1 MEASHSNISVFEHN
15 NSDSS
20 LCAEYMSQKSTEAI
34 LACLIII
41 LILCVL
47 GNSAICVIVSRHY
60 QLHTV
65 TNAYFVNMAVIQ
77 LLFALF
83 SIPPYLRIS
92 SSAVERTT
100 QLLCV
105 FIGFSFELFAALSN
119 LALTLL
125 TMERYYVINNSGRKK
140 ISAKATGKLIS
151 AASILA
157 LIFAVL
163 WTLLEGSSTTCST
176 TSAFAGPSLSCFSLL
191 SSHKTETLRILNI
204 VYILMCF
211 LLPMALSAA
220 LFVKMTKPLWSG
232 FHGVRPMGAGNA
244 STLRFFAEIKTTRT
258 LFIISALHLCCWLPL
273 CIISLYLS
281 SRLQHNEDHLSF
293 LRPKIVSICLAFA
306 SSCINPLMYALRN
319 PRFSIILRPN
329 KRSHG
334 KKRVHFNKTA
344 ERGES
349 TTTKV
354 MTWVQ
359 KTKCSS
365 VYDTSRSEE
374 TQTTSSC

>member
-1 MEASHSNISVFEHN
+1 MVVPHSNISVFECN
-15 NSDSS
+15 NSVSS
-20 LCAEYMSQKSTEAI
+20 LCEYMSQKSTDAI
-34 LACLIII
+34 LACLVII
-41 LILCVL
+41 LILCIL
-47 GNSAICVIVSRHY
+47 GNGAICVIVSRHY

-92 SSAVERTT
+92 SSSVERT
-100 QLLCV
+100 QWLCV

-119 LALTLL
+119 FALTLL
-125 TMERYYVINNSGRKK
+125 AIERYYVINNSGRKK

-163 WTLLEGSSTTCST
+163 WTLLEGSSTSG
-176 TSAFAGPSLSCFSLL
+176 SDFIGSSLTCFSLL

-204 VYILMCF
+204 VYLGMCF
-211 LLPMALSAA
+211 LLPMALTAA
-220 LFVKMTKPLWSG
+220 LFVKMTKPLWTG
-232 FHGVRPMGAGNA
+232 FHGVRPMGTGNT
-244 STLRFFAEIKTTRT
+244 STIRFFAEIKTTRT
-258 LFIISALHLCCWLPL
+258 LFIISVLHLCCWLPL

-281 SRLQHNEDHLSF
+281 SRLQQNDHHLSF
-293 LRPKIVSICLAFA
+293 LRAKVVSMCLAFA
-306 SSCINPLMYALRN
+306 SSCINPLMYAFRN
-319 PRFSIILRPN
+319 PRFSIIFRP
-329 KRSHG
+329 RTHSHG

-344 ERGES
+344 EKGQS
-349 TTTKV
+349 TTTKP

-359 KTKCSS
+359 RTKCAS

>member
-1 MEASHSNISVFEHN
+1 MVVPHSNISVFECN
-15 NSDSS
+15 NSVSS
-20 LCAEYMSQKSTEAI
+20 LCEYMSQKSTDAI
-34 LACLIII
+34 LACLVII
-41 LILCVL
+41 LILCIL
-47 GNSAICVIVSRHY
+47 GNGAICVIVSRHY

-92 SSAVERTT
+92 SSSVERT
-100 QLLCV
+100 QWLCV

-119 LALTLL
+119 FALTLL
-125 TMERYYVINNSGRKK
+125 AIERYYVINNSGRKK

-163 WTLLEGSSTTCST
+163 WTLLEGSSTSG
-176 TSAFAGPSLSCFSLL
+176 SDFIGSSLTCFSLL

-204 VYILMCF
+204 VYLGMCF
-211 LLPMALSAA
+211 LLPMALTAA
-220 LFVKMTKPLWSG
+220 LFVKMAKPLWTG
-232 FHGVRPMGAGNA
+232 FHGVRPMGTGNT
-244 STLRFFAEIKTTRT
+244 STIRFFAEIKTTRT
-258 LFIISALHLCCWLPL
+258 LFIISVLHLCCWLPL

-281 SRLQHNEDHLSF
+281 SRLQQNDHHLSF
-293 LRPKIVSICLAFA
+293 LRAKVVSMCLAFA
-306 SSCINPLMYALRN
+306 SSCINPLMYAFRN
-319 PRFSIILRPN
+319 PRFSIIFRP
-329 KRSHG
+329 RTHSHG

-344 ERGES
+344 EKGQS
-349 TTTKV
+349 TATKP

-359 KTKCSS
+359 RTKCAS

>member
-1 MEASHSNISVFEHN
+1 MVVPHSNISVFECN
-15 NSDSS
+15 NSVSS
-20 LCAEYMSQKSTEAI
+20 LCEYMSQKSTDAI
-34 LACLIII
+34 LACLVII
-41 LILCVL
+41 LILCIL
-47 GNSAICVIVSRHY
+47 GNGAICVIVSRHY

-92 SSAVERTT
+92 SSSVERT
-100 QLLCV
+100 QWLCV

-119 LALTLL
+119 FALTLL
-125 TMERYYVINNSGRKK
+125 AIERYYVINNSGRKK

-163 WTLLEGSSTTCST
+163 WTLLEGSSTSG
-176 TSAFAGPSLSCFSLL
+176 SDFIGSSLTCFSLL

-204 VYILMCF
+204 VYLGMCF
-211 LLPMALSAA
+211 LLPMALTAA
-220 LFVKMTKPLWSG
+220 LFVKMTKPLWTG
-232 FHGVRPMGAGNA
+232 FHGVRPMGTGNT
-244 STLRFFAEIKTTRT
+244 STIRFFAEIKTTRT
-258 LFIISALHLCCWLPL
+258 LFIISVLHLCCWLPL

-281 SRLQHNEDHLSF
+281 SRLQQNDHHLSF
-293 LRPKIVSICLAFA
+293 LRAKVVSMCLAFA
-306 SSCINPLMYALRN
+306 SSCINPLMYAFRN
-319 PRFSIILRPN
+319 PRFSIIFRP
-329 KRSHG
+329 RTHSHG

-344 ERGES
+344 EKGQS
-349 TTTKV
+349 TATKP

-359 KTKCSS
+359 RTKCAS

>member
-1 MEASHSNISVFEHN
+1 MVVPHSNISVFECN
-15 NSDSS
+15 NSVSS
-20 LCAEYMSQKSTEAI
+20 LCEYMSQKSTDAI
-34 LACLIII
+34 LACLVII
-41 LILCVL
+41 LILCIL
-47 GNSAICVIVSRHY
+47 GNGAICVIVSRHY

-92 SSAVERTT
+92 GSSVERT
-100 QLLCV
+100 QWLCV
-105 FIGFSFELFAALSN
+105 FIGFSFELFTALSN
-119 LALTLL
+119 FALTLL
-125 TMERYYVINNSGRKK
+125 AIERYYVINNSGRKK

-163 WTLLEGSSTTCST
+163 WTLLEGSSTSG
-176 TSAFAGPSLSCFSLL
+176 SDFIGSSLTCFSLL

-204 VYILMCF
+204 VYLVMCF
-211 LLPMALSAA
+211 LLPMALTAA
-220 LFVKMTKPLWSG
+220 LFVKMTKPLWTG
-232 FHGVRPMGAGNA
+232 FHGVRPMGTGNT
-244 STLRFFAEIKTTRT
+244 STIRFFAEIKTTRT
-258 LFIISALHLCCWLPL
+258 LFIISVLHLCCWLPL

-281 SRLQHNEDHLSF
+281 SRLQQNDHHLSF
-293 LRPKIVSICLAFA
+293 LRAKVVSMCLAFA
-306 SSCINPLMYALRN
+306 SSCINPLMYAFRN
-319 PRFSIILRPN
+319 PRFSIIFRP
-329 KRSHG
+329 RTHSHG

-344 ERGES
+344 EKGQS
-349 TTTKV
+349 TTTKP

-359 KTKCSS
+359 RTKCAS

>member
-1 MEASHSNISVFEHN
+1 MVDPHSNISVFECN
-15 NSDSS
+15 NSVSS
-20 LCAEYMSQKSTEAI
+20 LCEYMSQKSTDAI
-34 LACLIII
+34 LACLVII
-41 LILCVL
+41 LILCIL
-47 GNSAICVIVSRHY
+47 GNGAICVIVSRHY

-65 TNAYFVNMAVIQ
+65 TNAYFVSMAVIQ

-92 SSAVERTT
+92 GSSVERT
-100 QLLCV
+100 QWLCV

-119 LALTLL
+119 FALTLL
-125 TMERYYVINNSGRKK
+125 AIERYYVINNSGRKK

-163 WTLLEGSSTTCST
+163 WTLLEGSSTSG
-176 TSAFAGPSLSCFSLL
+176 SDFIGSSLTCFSLL

-204 VYILMCF
+204 VYLVMCF
-211 LLPMALSAA
+211 LLPMALTAA
-220 LFVKMTKPLWSG
+220 LFVKMTKPLWTG
-232 FHGVRPMGAGNA
+232 FHGVRPMGTGNT
-244 STLRFFAEIKTTRT
+244 STIRFFAEIKTTRT
-258 LFIISALHLCCWLPL
+258 LFIISVLHLCCWLPL

-281 SRLQHNEDHLSF
+281 SRLQQNDHHLSF
-293 LRPKIVSICLAFA
+293 LRAKVVSMCLAFA
-306 SSCINPLMYALRN
+306 SSCINPLMYAFRN
-319 PRFSIILRPN
+319 PRFSIIFRP
-329 KRSHG
+329 RTHSHG

-344 ERGES
+344 EKGQN
-349 TTTKV
+349 TTTKP

-359 KTKCSS
+359 RTKCAS

>member
-1 MEASHSNISVFEHN
+1 MVVPHSNISVFECN
-15 NSDSS
+15 NSVSS
-20 LCAEYMSQKSTEAI
+20 RCEYMSQKSTDAI
-34 LACLIII
+34 LACLVII
-41 LILCVL
+41 LILCIL
-47 GNSAICVIVSRHY
+47 GNGAICVIVSRHY

-92 SSAVERTT
+92 GSSVERT
-100 QLLCV
+100 QWLCV

-119 LALTLL
+119 FALTLL
-125 TMERYYVINNSGRKK
+125 AIERYYVINNSGRKK

-163 WTLLEGSSTTCST
+163 WTLLEGSSTSG
-176 TSAFAGPSLSCFSLL
+176 SDFIGSSLTCFSLL

-204 VYILMCF
+204 VYLVMCF
-211 LLPMALSAA
+211 LLPMALTAA
-220 LFVKMTKPLWSG
+220 LFVKMTKPLWTG
-232 FHGVRPMGAGNA
+232 FHGVRPMGTGNT
-244 STLRFFAEIKTTRT
+244 STIRFFAEIKTTRT
-258 LFIISALHLCCWLPL
+258 LFIISVLHLCCWLPL

-281 SRLQHNEDHLSF
+281 SRLQQNDHHLSF
-293 LRPKIVSICLAFA
+293 LRAKVVSMCLAFA
-306 SSCINPLMYALRN
+306 SSCINPLMYAFRN
-319 PRFSIILRPN
+319 PRFSIIFRP
-329 KRSHG
+329 RTHSHG

-344 ERGES
+344 EKGQN
-349 TTTKV
+349 TTTKP

-359 KTKCSS
+359 RTKCAS

>member
-1 MEASHSNISVFEHN
+1 MVDPHSNISVFECN
-15 NSDSS
+15 NSVSS
-20 LCAEYMSQKSTEAI
+20 LCEYMSQKSTDAI
-34 LACLIII
+34 LACLVII
-41 LILCVL
+41 LILCIL
-47 GNSAICVIVSRHY
+47 GNGAICVIVSRHY

-92 SSAVERTT
+92 SSSVERT
-100 QLLCV
+100 QWLCV
-105 FIGFSFELFAALSN
+105 FIGFSFEVFAALSN
-119 LALTLL
+119 FALTLL
-125 TMERYYVINNSGRKK
+125 AIERYYVINNSGRKK

-157 LIFAVL
+157 LSFAVL
-163 WTLLEGSSTTCST
+163 WTLLEGSSTSG
-176 TSAFAGPSLSCFSLL
+176 SDFIGSSLTCFSLL

-204 VYILMCF
+204 VYLVMCF
-211 LLPMALSAA
+211 LLPMALTAA
-220 LFVKMTKPLWSG
+220 LFVKMTKPLWTG
-232 FHGVRPMGAGNA
+232 FHGVRPMGTGNT
-244 STLRFFAEIKTTRT
+244 STIRFFAEIKTTRT
-258 LFIISALHLCCWLPL
+258 LFIISVLHLCCWLPL

-281 SRLQHNEDHLSF
+281 SRLQQNDHHLSF
-293 LRPKIVSICLAFA
+293 LRAKVVSMCLAFA
-306 SSCINPLMYALRN
+306 SSCINPLMYAFRN
-319 PRFSIILRPN
+319 PRFSIIFRP
-329 KRSHG
+329 RTHSHG

-344 ERGES
+344 EKGQS
-349 TTTKV
+349 TTTKP

-359 KTKCSS
+359 RTKCAS

>member
-1 MEASHSNISVFEHN
+1 MVVPHSNISVFECN
-15 NSDSS
+15 NSVSS
-20 LCAEYMSQKSTEAI
+20 LCGYMSQKSTDAI
-34 LACLIII
+34 LACLVII
-41 LILCVL
+41 LILCIL
-47 GNSAICVIVSRHY
+47 GNGAICVIVSRHY

-92 SSAVERTT
+92 SSSVERT
-100 QLLCV
+100 QWLCV

-119 LALTLL
+119 FALTLL
-125 TMERYYVINNSGRKK
+125 AIERYYVINNSGRKK

-163 WTLLEGSSTTCST
+163 WTLLEGSSTSG
-176 TSAFAGPSLSCFSLL
+176 SDFIGSSLTCFSLL

-204 VYILMCF
+204 VYLVMCF
-211 LLPMALSAA
+211 LLPMALTAA
-220 LFVKMTKPLWSG
+220 LFVKMTKPLWTG
-232 FHGVRPMGAGNA
+232 FHGVRPMGTGNT
-244 STLRFFAEIKTTRT
+244 STIRFFAEIKTTRT
-258 LFIISALHLCCWLPL
+258 LFIISVLHLCCWLPL

-281 SRLQHNEDHLSF
+281 SRLQQNDHHLSF
-293 LRPKIVSICLAFA
+293 LRAKVVSMCLAFA
-306 SSCINPLMYALRN
+306 SSCINPLMYAFRN
-319 PRFSIILRPN
+319 PRFSIIFRP
-329 KRSHG
+329 RTHSHG

-344 ERGES
+344 EKGQN
-349 TTTKV
+349 TTTKP

-359 KTKCSS
+359 RTKCAS

-374 TQTTSSC
+374 TQTTCTSSC

>member
-1 MEASHSNISVFEHN
+1 MVVPHSNISVFECN
-15 NSDSS
+15 NSVSS
-20 LCAEYMSQKSTEAI
+20 LCEYMSQKSTDAI
-34 LACLIII
+34 LACLVII
-41 LILCVL
+41 LILCIL
-47 GNSAICVIVSRHY
+47 GNGAICVIVSRHY

-92 SSAVERTT
+92 SSSVERT
-100 QLLCV
+100 QWLCV

-119 LALTLL
+119 FALTLL
-125 TMERYYVINNSGRKK
+125 AIERYYVINNSGRKK

-163 WTLLEGSSTTCST
+163 WTLLEGSSTSG
-176 TSAFAGPSLSCFSLL
+176 SDFIGSSLTCFSLL

-204 VYILMCF
+204 VYLVMCF
-211 LLPMALSAA
+211 LLPMALTVA
-220 LFVKMTKPLWSG
+220 LFVKMAKPLWTG
-232 FHGVRPMGAGNA
+232 FHGVRPMGTGNT
-244 STLRFFAEIKTTRT
+244 STIRFFAEIKTTRT
-258 LFIISALHLCCWLPL
+258 LFIISVLHLCCWLPL

-281 SRLQHNEDHLSF
+281 SRLQQNDHHLSF
-293 LRPKIVSICLAFA
+293 LRAKVVSMCLAFA
-306 SSCINPLMYALRN
+306 SSCINPLMYAFRN
-319 PRFSIILRPN
+319 PRFSIIFRP
-329 KRSHG
+329 RTHSHG

-344 ERGES
+344 EKGQS
-349 TTTKV
+349 TTTKP

-359 KTKCSS
+359 RTKCAS

-374 TQTTSSC
+374 TQTTCTSSC

>member
-1 MEASHSNISVFEHN
+1 MVVPHSNISVFECN
-15 NSDSS
+15 NSVSS
-20 LCAEYMSQKSTEAI
+20 RCEYMSQKSTDAI
-34 LACLIII
+34 LACLVII
-41 LILCVL
+41 LILCIL
-47 GNSAICVIVSRHY
+47 GNGAICVIVSRHY

-92 SSAVERTT
+92 SSSVERT
-100 QLLCV
+100 QWLCV

-119 LALTLL
+119 FALTLL
-125 TMERYYVINNSGRKK
+125 AIERYYVINNSGRKK

-163 WTLLEGSSTTCST
+163 WTLLEGSSTSG
-176 TSAFAGPSLSCFSLL
+176 SDFIGSSLTCFSLL

-204 VYILMCF
+204 VYLVMCF
-211 LLPMALSAA
+211 LLPMALTAA
-220 LFVKMTKPLWSG
+220 LFVKMTKPLWTG
-232 FHGVRPMGAGNA
+232 FHGVRPMGTGNT
-244 STLRFFAEIKTTRT
+244 STIRFFAEIKTTRT
-258 LFIISALHLCCWLPL
+258 LFIISVLHLCCWLPL

-281 SRLQHNEDHLSF
+281 SRLQQNDHHLSF
-293 LRPKIVSICLAFA
+293 LRAKVVSMCLAFA
-306 SSCINPLMYALRN
+306 SSCINPLMYAFRN
-319 PRFSIILRPN
+319 PRFSIIFRP
-329 KRSHG
+329 RTHSHG

-344 ERGES
+344 EKGQS
-349 TTTKV
+349 TTTKP

-359 KTKCSS
+359 RTKCAS

>member
-1 MEASHSNISVFEHN
+1 MVVPHSNISVFECN
-15 NSDSS
+15 NSVSS
-20 LCAEYMSQKSTEAI
+20 LCEYMSQKSTDAI
-34 LACLIII
+34 LACLVII
-41 LILCVL
+41 LILCIL
-47 GNSAICVIVSRHY
+47 GNGAICVIVSRHY

-92 SSAVERTT
+92 SSSVERT
-100 QLLCV
+100 QWLCV

-119 LALTLL
+119 FALTLL
-125 TMERYYVINNSGRKK
+125 AIERYYVINNSGRKK

-163 WTLLEGSSTTCST
+163 WTLLEGSSTSG
-176 TSAFAGPSLSCFSLL
+176 SDFIGSSLTCFSLL

-204 VYILMCF
+204 VYLVMCF
-211 LLPMALSAA
+211 LLPMALTVA
-220 LFVKMTKPLWSG
+220 LFVKMAKPLWTG
-232 FHGVRPMGAGNA
+232 FHGVRPMGTGNT
-244 STLRFFAEIKTTRT
+244 STIRFFAEIKTTRT
-258 LFIISALHLCCWLPL
+258 LFIISVLHLCCWLPL

-281 SRLQHNEDHLSF
+281 SRLQQNDHHLSF
-293 LRPKIVSICLAFA
+293 LRAKVVSMCLAFA
-306 SSCINPLMYALRN
+306 SSCINPLMYAFRN
-319 PRFSIILRPN
+319 PRFSMIFRP
-329 KRSHG
+329 RTHSHG
-334 KKRVHFNKTA
+334 KKRVHFKKTA
-344 ERGES
+344 EKGQS
-349 TTTKV
+349 TTTKP

-359 KTKCSS
+359 RTKCAS

>member
-1 MEASHSNISVFEHN
+1 MVVPHSNISVFECN
-15 NSDSS
+15 NSVSS
-20 LCAEYMSQKSTEAI
+20 LCEYMSQKSTDAI
-34 LACLIII
+34 LACLVII
-41 LILCVL
+41 LILCIL
-47 GNSAICVIVSRHY
+47 GNGAICVIVSRHY

-92 SSAVERTT
+92 GSSVERT
-100 QLLCV
+100 QWLCV

-119 LALTLL
+119 FALTLL
-125 TMERYYVINNSGRKK
+125 AIERYYVINNSGRKK

-163 WTLLEGSSTTCST
+163 WTLLEGSSTSG
-176 TSAFAGPSLSCFSLL
+176 SDFIGSSLTCFSLL

-204 VYILMCF
+204 VYLVMCF
-211 LLPMALSAA
+211 LLPMALTAA
-220 LFVKMTKPLWSG
+220 LFVKMTKPLWTG
-232 FHGVRPMGAGNA
+232 FHGVRPMGTGNT
-244 STLRFFAEIKTTRT
+244 STIRFFAEIKTTRT
-258 LFIISALHLCCWLPL
+258 LFIISVLHLCCWLPL

-281 SRLQHNEDHLSF
+281 SRLQQNDHHLSF
-293 LRPKIVSICLAFA
+293 LRAKVVSMCLAFA
-306 SSCINPLMYALRN
+306 SSCINPLMYAFRN
-319 PRFSIILRPN
+319 PRFSMIFRP
-329 KRSHG
+329 RTHSHG
-334 KKRVHFNKTA
+334 KKRVHFKKTA
-344 ERGES
+344 EKGQS
-349 TTTKV
+349 TTTKP

-359 KTKCSS
+359 RTKCAS

>member
-1 MEASHSNISVFEHN
+1 MVDPHSNISVFECN
-15 NSDSS
+15 NSVSS
-20 LCAEYMSQKSTEAI
+20 LCEYMSQKSTDAI
-34 LACLIII
+34 LACLVII
-41 LILCVL
+41 LILCIL
-47 GNSAICVIVSRHY
+47 GNGAICVIVSRHY

-92 SSAVERTT
+92 SSSVERT
-100 QLLCV
+100 QWLCV

-119 LALTLL
+119 FALTLL
-125 TMERYYVINNSGRKK
+125 AIERYYVINNSGRKK

-163 WTLLEGSSTTCST
+163 WTLLEGSSTSG
-176 TSAFAGPSLSCFSLL
+176 SDFIGSSLTCFSLL

-204 VYILMCF
+204 VYLVMCF
-211 LLPMALSAA
+211 LLPMALTAA
-220 LFVKMTKPLWSG
+220 LFVKMTKPLWTG
-232 FHGVRPMGAGNA
+232 FHGVRPMGTGNT
-244 STLRFFAEIKTTRT
+244 STIRFFAEIKTTRT
-258 LFIISALHLCCWLPL
+258 LFIISVLHLCCWLPL

-281 SRLQHNEDHLSF
+281 SRLQQNDHHLSF
-293 LRPKIVSICLAFA
+293 LRAKVVSMCLAFA
-306 SSCINPLMYALRN
+306 SSCINPLMYAFRN
-319 PRFSIILRPN
+319 PRFSIIFRP
-329 KRSHG
+329 RTHSHG

-344 ERGES
+344 EKGQS
-349 TTTKV
+349 TTTKP

-359 KTKCSS
+359 RTKCAS

>member
-1 MEASHSNISVFEHN
+1 MVVPHSNISVFECN
-15 NSDSS
+15 NSVSS
-20 LCAEYMSQKSTEAI
+20 LCEYMSQKSTDAI
-34 LACLIII
+34 LACLVII
-41 LILCVL
+41 LILCIL
-47 GNSAICVIVSRHY
+47 GNGAICVIVSRHY

-92 SSAVERTT
+92 SSSVERT
-100 QLLCV
+100 QWLCV

-119 LALTLL
+119 FALTLL
-125 TMERYYVINNSGRKK
+125 AIERYYVINNSGRKK

-163 WTLLEGSSTTCST
+163 WTLLEGSSTSG
-176 TSAFAGPSLSCFSLL
+176 SDFIGSSLTCFSLL

-204 VYILMCF
+204 VYLVMCF
-211 LLPMALSAA
+211 LLPMALTAA
-220 LFVKMTKPLWSG
+220 LFVKMTKPLWTG
-232 FHGVRPMGAGNA
+232 FHGVRPMGTGNT
-244 STLRFFAEIKTTRT
+244 STIRFFAEIKTTRT
-258 LFIISALHLCCWLPL
+258 LFIISVLHLCCWLPL

-281 SRLQHNEDHLSF
+281 SRLQQNDHHLSF
-293 LRPKIVSICLAFA
+293 LRAKVVSMCLAFA
-306 SSCINPLMYALRN
+306 SSCINPLMYAFRN
-319 PRFSIILRPN
+319 PRFSIIFRP
-329 KRSHG
+329 RTHSHG

-344 ERGES
+344 EKGQS
-349 TTTKV
+349 TTTKP

-359 KTKCSS
+359 RTKCAS

>member
-1 MEASHSNISVFEHN
+1 MVVPHSNISVFEFN
-15 NSDSS
+15 NSVSS
-20 LCAEYMSQKSTEAI
+20 LCEYMSQKSTDAI
-34 LACLIII
+34 LACLVII
-41 LILCVL
+41 LILCIL
-47 GNSAICVIVSRHY
+47 GNGAICVIVSRHY

-92 SSAVERTT
+92 SSSVERT
-100 QLLCV
+100 QWLCV

-119 LALTLL
+119 FALTLL
-125 TMERYYVINNSGRKK
+125 AIERYYVINNSGRKK

-163 WTLLEGSSTTCST
+163 WTLLEGSSTSG
-176 TSAFAGPSLSCFSLL
+176 SDFIGSSLTCFSLL

-204 VYILMCF
+204 VYLVMCF
-211 LLPMALSAA
+211 LLPMALTAA
-220 LFVKMTKPLWSG
+220 LFVKMTKPLWTG
-232 FHGVRPMGAGNA
+232 FHGVRPMGTGNT
-244 STLRFFAEIKTTRT
+244 STIRFFAEIKTTRT
-258 LFIISALHLCCWLPL
+258 LFIISVLHLCCWLPL

-281 SRLQHNEDHLSF
+281 SRLQQNDHHLSF
-293 LRPKIVSICLAFA
+293 LRAKVVSMCLAFA
-306 SSCINPLMYALRN
+306 SSCINPLMYAFRN
-319 PRFSIILRPN
+319 PRFSIIFRP
-329 KRSHG
+329 RTHSHG

-344 ERGES
+344 EKGQS
-349 TTTKV
+349 TTTKP

-359 KTKCSS
+359 RTKCAS

-374 TQTTSSC
+374 TQTTSC

>member
-1 MEASHSNISVFEHN
+1 MVDPHSNISVFECN
-15 NSDSS
+15 NSVSS
-20 LCAEYMSQKSTEAI
+20 LCEYMSQKSTDAI
-34 LACLIII
+34 LACLVII
-41 LILCVL
+41 LILCIL
-47 GNSAICVIVSRHY
+47 GNGAICVIVSRHY

-92 SSAVERTT
+92 GSSVERT
-100 QLLCV
+100 QWLCV

-119 LALTLL
+119 FALTLL
-125 TMERYYVINNSGRKK
+125 AIERYYVINNSGRKK

-163 WTLLEGSSTTCST
+163 WTLLEGSSTSG
-176 TSAFAGPSLSCFSLL
+176 SDFIGSSLTCFSLL

-204 VYILMCF
+204 VYLVMCF
-211 LLPMALSAA
+211 LLPMALTAA
-220 LFVKMTKPLWSG
+220 LFVKMTKPLWTG
-232 FHGVRPMGAGNA
+232 FHGVRPMGIGNT
-244 STLRFFAEIKTTRT
+244 STIRFFAEIKTTRT
-258 LFIISALHLCCWLPL
+258 LFIISVLHLCCWLPL

-281 SRLQHNEDHLSF
+281 SRLQQNDHHLSF
-293 LRPKIVSICLAFA
+293 LRAKVVSMCLAFA
-306 SSCINPLMYALRN
+306 SSCINPLMYAFRN
-319 PRFSIILRPN
+319 PRFSMIFRP
-329 KRSHG
+329 RTHSHG

-344 ERGES
+344 EKGQN
-349 TTTKV
+349 TTTKP

-359 KTKCSS
+359 RTKCAS

>member
-1 MEASHSNISVFEHN
+1 MVVPHSNISVFECN
-15 NSDSS
+15 NSVSS
-20 LCAEYMSQKSTEAI
+20 LCEYMSQKSTDAI
-34 LACLIII
+34 LACLVII
-41 LILCVL
+41 LILCIL
-47 GNSAICVIVSRHY
+47 GNGAICVIVSRHY

-92 SSAVERTT
+92 SSSVERT
-100 QLLCV
+100 QWLCV

-119 LALTLL
+119 FALTLL
-125 TMERYYVINNSGRKK
+125 AIERYYVINNSGRKK

-163 WTLLEGSSTTCST
+163 WTLLEGSSTSG
-176 TSAFAGPSLSCFSLL
+176 SDFIGSSLTCFSLL

-204 VYILMCF
+204 VYLVMCF
-211 LLPMALSAA
+211 LLPMALTAA
-220 LFVKMTKPLWSG
+220 LFVKMTKPLWTG
-232 FHGVRPMGAGNA
+232 FHGVRPMGIGNT
-244 STLRFFAEIKTTRT
+244 STIRFFAEIKTTRT
-258 LFIISALHLCCWLPL
+258 LFIISVLHLCCWLPL

-281 SRLQHNEDHLSF
+281 SRLQQNDHHLSF
-293 LRPKIVSICLAFA
+293 LRAKVVSMCLAFA
-306 SSCINPLMYALRN
+306 SSCINPLMYAFRN
-319 PRFSIILRPN
+319 PRFSIIFRP
-329 KRSHG
+329 RTHSHG

-344 ERGES
+344 EKGQS
-349 TTTKV
+349 TTTKP

-359 KTKCSS
+359 RTKCAS

>member
-1 MEASHSNISVFEHN
+1 MVVPHSNISVFECN
-15 NSDSS
+15 NSVSS
-20 LCAEYMSQKSTEAI
+20 LCEYMSQKSTDAI
-34 LACLIII
+34 LACLVII
-41 LILCVL
+41 LILCIL
-47 GNSAICVIVSRHY
+47 GNGAICVIVSRHY

-92 SSAVERTT
+92 SSSVERT
-100 QLLCV
+100 QWLCV

-119 LALTLL
+119 FALTLL
-125 TMERYYVINNSGRKK
+125 AIERYYVINNSGRKK

-163 WTLLEGSSTTCST
+163 WTLLEGSSTSG
-176 TSAFAGPSLSCFSLL
+176 SDFIGSSLTCFSLL

-204 VYILMCF
+204 VYLVMCF
-211 LLPMALSAA
+211 LLPMALTAA
-220 LFVKMTKPLWSG
+220 LFVKMTKPLWTG
-232 FHGVRPMGAGNA
+232 FHGVRPMGTGNT
-244 STLRFFAEIKTTRT
+244 STIRFFAEIKTTRT
-258 LFIISALHLCCWLPL
+258 LFIISVLHLCCWLPL

-281 SRLQHNEDHLSF
+281 SRLQQNDHHLSF
-293 LRPKIVSICLAFA
+293 LRAKVVSMCLAFA
-306 SSCINPLMYALRN
+306 SSCINPLMYAFRN
-319 PRFSIILRPN
+319 PRFSIIFRP
-329 KRSHG
+329 RTHSHG

-344 ERGES
+344 EKGQN
-349 TTTKV
+349 TTTKP

-359 KTKCSS
+359 RTKCAS

>member
-1 MEASHSNISVFEHN
+1 MVVPHSNISVFECN
-15 NSDSS
+15 NSVSS
-20 LCAEYMSQKSTEAI
+20 LCEYMSQKSTDAI
-34 LACLIII
+34 LACLVII
-41 LILCVL
+41 LILCIL
-47 GNSAICVIVSRHY
+47 GNGAICVIVSRHY

-92 SSAVERTT
+92 GSSVERT
-100 QLLCV
+100 QWLCV

-119 LALTLL
+119 FALTLL
-125 TMERYYVINNSGRKK
+125 AIERYYVINNSGRKK

-163 WTLLEGSSTTCST
+163 WTLLEGSSTSG
-176 TSAFAGPSLSCFSLL
+176 SDFIGSSLTCFSLL

-204 VYILMCF
+204 VYLVMCF
-211 LLPMALSAA
+211 LLPMALTAA
-220 LFVKMTKPLWSG
+220 LFVKMTKPLWTG
-232 FHGVRPMGAGNA
+232 FHGVRPMGTGNT
-244 STLRFFAEIKTTRT
+244 STIRFFAEIKTTRT
-258 LFIISALHLCCWLPL
+258 LFIISVLHLCCWLPL

-281 SRLQHNEDHLSF
+281 SRLQQNDHHLSF
-293 LRPKIVSICLAFA
+293 LRAKVVSMCLAFA
-306 SSCINPLMYALRN
+306 SSCINPLMYAFRN
-319 PRFSIILRPN
+319 PRFSIIFRP
-329 KRSHG
+329 RTHSHG

-344 ERGES
+344 EKGQN
-349 TTTKV
+349 TTTKP

-359 KTKCSS
+359 RTKCAS

>member
-1 MEASHSNISVFEHN
+1 MVVPHSNISVFECN
-15 NSDSS
+15 NSVSS
-20 LCAEYMSQKSTEAI
+20 LCEYMSQKSTDAI
-34 LACLIII
+34 LACLVII
-41 LILCVL
+41 LILCIL
-47 GNSAICVIVSRHY
+47 GNGAICVIVSRHY

-92 SSAVERTT
+92 SSSVERT
-100 QLLCV
+100 QWLCV

-119 LALTLL
+119 FALTLL
-125 TMERYYVINNSGRKK
+125 AIERYYVINNSGRKK

-163 WTLLEGSSTTCST
+163 WTLLEGSSTSG
-176 TSAFAGPSLSCFSLL
+176 SDFIGSSLTCFSLL

-204 VYILMCF
+204 VYLVMCF
-211 LLPMALSAA
+211 LLPMALTAA
-220 LFVKMTKPLWSG
+220 LFVKMAKPLWTG
-232 FHGVRPMGAGNA
+232 FHGVRPMGTGNT
-244 STLRFFAEIKTTRT
+244 STIRFFAEIKTTRT
-258 LFIISALHLCCWLPL
+258 LFIISVLHLCCWLPL

-281 SRLQHNEDHLSF
+281 SRLQQNDHHLSF
-293 LRPKIVSICLAFA
+293 LRAKVVSMCLAFA
-306 SSCINPLMYALRN
+306 SSCINPLMYAFRN
-319 PRFSIILRPN
+319 PRFSIIFRP
-329 KRSHG
+329 RTHSHG

-344 ERGES
+344 EKGQS
-349 TTTKV
+349 TTTKP

-359 KTKCSS
+359 RTKCAS

>member
-1 MEASHSNISVFEHN
+1 MVVPHSNISVFECN
-15 NSDSS
+15 NSVSS
-20 LCAEYMSQKSTEAI
+20 LCEYMSQKSTDAI
-34 LACLIII
+34 LACLVII
-41 LILCVL
+41 LILCIL
-47 GNSAICVIVSRHY
+47 GNGAICVIVSRHY

-92 SSAVERTT
+92 SSSVERT
-100 QLLCV
+100 QWLCV
-105 FIGFSFELFAALSN
+105 FIGFSFEVFAALSN
-119 LALTLL
+119 FALTLL
-125 TMERYYVINNSGRKK
+125 AIERYYVINNSGRKK

-157 LIFAVL
+157 LSFAVL
-163 WTLLEGSSTTCST
+163 WTLLEGSSTSG
-176 TSAFAGPSLSCFSLL
+176 SDFIGSSLTCFSLL

-204 VYILMCF
+204 VYLVMCF
-211 LLPMALSAA
+211 LLPMALTAA
-220 LFVKMTKPLWSG
+220 LFVKMTKPLWTG
-232 FHGVRPMGAGNA
+232 FHGVRPMGTGNT
-244 STLRFFAEIKTTRT
+244 STIRFFAEIKTTRT
-258 LFIISALHLCCWLPL
+258 LFIISVLHLCCWLPL

-281 SRLQHNEDHLSF
+281 SRLQQNDHHLSF
-293 LRPKIVSICLAFA
+293 LRAKVVSMCLAFA
-306 SSCINPLMYALRN
+306 SSCINPLMYAFRN
-319 PRFSIILRPN
+319 PRFSIIFRP
-329 KRSHG
+329 RTHSHG

-344 ERGES
+344 EKGQS
-349 TTTKV
+349 TTTKP

-359 KTKCSS
+359 RTKCAS

>member
-1 MEASHSNISVFEHN
+1 MVVPHSNISVFECN
-15 NSDSS
+15 NSVSS
-20 LCAEYMSQKSTEAI
+20 LCEYMSQKSTDAI
-34 LACLIII
+34 LACLVII
-41 LILCVL
+41 LILCIL
-47 GNSAICVIVSRHY
+47 GNGAICVIVSRHY

-92 SSAVERTT
+92 SSSVERT
-100 QLLCV
+100 QWLCV

-119 LALTLL
+119 FALTLL
-125 TMERYYVINNSGRKK
+125 AIERYYVINNSGRKK

-163 WTLLEGSSTTCST
+163 WTLLEGSSTSG
-176 TSAFAGPSLSCFSLL
+176 SDFIGSSLTCFSLL

-204 VYILMCF
+204 VYLVMCF
-211 LLPMALSAA
+211 LLPMALTAA
-220 LFVKMTKPLWSG
+220 LFVKMTKPLWTG
-232 FHGVRPMGAGNA
+232 FHGVRPMGTGNT
-244 STLRFFAEIKTTRT
+244 STIRFFAEIKTTRT
-258 LFIISALHLCCWLPL
+258 LFIISVLHLCCWLPL

-281 SRLQHNEDHLSF
+281 SRLQQNDHHLSF
-293 LRPKIVSICLAFA
+293 LRAKVVSMCLAFA
-306 SSCINPLMYALRN
+306 SSCINPLMYAFRN
-319 PRFSIILRPN
+319 PRFSIIFRP
-329 KRSHG
+329 RTHSHG

-344 ERGES
+344 EKGQS
-349 TTTKV
+349 TATKP

-359 KTKCSS
+359 RTKCAS

>member
-1 MEASHSNISVFEHN
+1 MVVPHSNISVFECN
-15 NSDSS
+15 NSVSS
-20 LCAEYMSQKSTEAI
+20 LCEYMSQKSTDAI
-34 LACLIII
+34 LACLVII
-41 LILCVL
+41 LILCIL
-47 GNSAICVIVSRHY
+47 GNGAICVIVSRHY

-92 SSAVERTT
+92 SSSVERT
-100 QLLCV
+100 QWLCV

-119 LALTLL
+119 FALTLL
-125 TMERYYVINNSGRKK
+125 AIERYYVINNSGRKK

-163 WTLLEGSSTTCST
+163 WTLLEGSSTSG
-176 TSAFAGPSLSCFSLL
+176 SDFIGSSLTCFSLL

-204 VYILMCF
+204 VYLGMCF
-211 LLPMALSAA
+211 LLPMALTAA
-220 LFVKMTKPLWSG
+220 LFVKMAKPLWTG
-232 FHGVRPMGAGNA
+232 FHGVRPMGTGNT
-244 STLRFFAEIKTTRT
+244 STIRFFAEIKTTRT
-258 LFIISALHLCCWLPL
+258 LFIISVLHLCCWLPL

-281 SRLQHNEDHLSF
+281 SRLQQNDHHLSF
-293 LRPKIVSICLAFA
+293 LRAKVVSMCLAFA
-306 SSCINPLMYALRN
+306 SSCINPLMYAFRN
-319 PRFSIILRPN
+319 PRFSIIFRP
-329 KRSHG
+329 RTHSHG

-344 ERGES
+344 EKGQS
-349 TTTKV
+349 TTTKP

-359 KTKCSS
+359 RTKCAS

>member
-1 MEASHSNISVFEHN
+1 MVVPHSNISVFECN
-15 NSDSS
+15 NSVSS
-20 LCAEYMSQKSTEAI
+20 LCEYMSQKSTDAI
-34 LACLIII
+34 LACLVII
-41 LILCVL
+41 LILCIL
-47 GNSAICVIVSRHY
+47 GNGAICVIVSRHY

-92 SSAVERTT
+92 GSSVERT
-100 QLLCV
+100 QWLCV

-119 LALTLL
+119 FALTLL
-125 TMERYYVINNSGRKK
+125 AIERYYVINNSGRKK

-157 LIFAVL
+157 LSFAVL
-163 WTLLEGSSTTCST
+163 WTLLEGSSTSG
-176 TSAFAGPSLSCFSLL
+176 SDFIGSSLTCFSLL

-204 VYILMCF
+204 VYLVMCF
-211 LLPMALSAA
+211 LLPMALTAA
-220 LFVKMTKPLWSG
+220 LFVKMTKPLWTG
-232 FHGVRPMGAGNA
+232 FHGVRPMGTGNT
-244 STLRFFAEIKTTRT
+244 STIRFFAEIKTTRT
-258 LFIISALHLCCWLPL
+258 LFIISVLHLCCWLPL

-281 SRLQHNEDHLSF
+281 SRLQQNDHHLSF
-293 LRPKIVSICLAFA
+293 LRAKVVSMCLAFA
-306 SSCINPLMYALRN
+306 SSCINPLMYAFRN
-319 PRFSIILRPN
+319 PRFSIIFRP
-329 KRSHG
+329 RTHSHG

-344 ERGES
+344 EKGQS
-349 TTTKV
+349 TTTKP

-359 KTKCSS
+359 RTKCAS

>member
-1 MEASHSNISVFEHN
+1 MEPSHSNISAFKHIN

-34 LACLIII
+34 LVCLVII
-41 LILCVL
+41 LVLCIL
-47 GNSAICVIVSRHY
+47 GNGSICVIVSRHY

-65 TNAYFVNMAVIQ
+65 TNAYFVNMAVTQ
-77 LLFALF
+77 LLFAVF

-92 SSAVERTT
+92 SPTVERT
-100 QLLCV
+100 QWLCV
-105 FIGFSFELFAALSN
+105 FVGFSFELFAALSN
-119 LALTLL
+119 FSLTLL
-125 TMERYYVINNSGRKK
+125 TVERYYVIKNSGRKK
-140 ISAKATGKLIS
+140 ISAKATGKMIF
-151 AASILA
+151 AASIFA

-176 TSAFAGPSLSCFSLL
+176 ASDFGGSSLSCFYLL
-191 SSHKTETLRILNI
+191 SSHKTEPLRILNT

-211 LLPMALSAA
+211 LLPMALMAA
-220 LFVKMTKPLWSG
+220 LFVKMANTLWSG
-232 FHGVRPMGAGNA
+232 FHGVRPLGSGNT
-244 STLRFFAEIKTTRT
+244 STIRFFAEIKTTRT
-258 LFIISALHLCCWLPL
+258 LFIISALHLGCWLPL

-281 SRLQHNEDHLSF
+281 SLRQQNDHHLSF
-293 LRPKIVSICLAFA
+293 LRAKVVSICLAFA

-319 PRFSIILRPN
+319 PRFSIIFRPN
-329 KRSHG
+329 KRSQG
-334 KKRVHFNKTA
+334 KKRVHFSKTA
-344 ERGES
+344 EKGEN
-349 TTTKV
+349 TTTKA

-359 KTKCSS
+359 RTKCSS

>member
-1 MEASHSNISVFEHN
+1 MVVPHSNISVFECN
-15 NSDSS
+15 NSVSS
-20 LCAEYMSQKSTEAI
+20 RCEYMSQKSTDAI
-34 LACLIII
+34 LACLVII
-41 LILCVL
+41 LILCIL
-47 GNSAICVIVSRHY
+47 GNGAICVIVSRHY

-92 SSAVERTT
+92 GSSVERT
-100 QLLCV
+100 QWLCV

-119 LALTLL
+119 FALTLL
-125 TMERYYVINNSGRKK
+125 AIERYYVINNSGRKK

-163 WTLLEGSSTTCST
+163 WTLLEGSSTSG
-176 TSAFAGPSLSCFSLL
+176 SDFIGSSLTCFSLL

-204 VYILMCF
+204 VYLVMCF
-211 LLPMALSAA
+211 LLPMALTAA
-220 LFVKMTKPLWSG
+220 LFVKMTKPLWTG
-232 FHGVRPMGAGNA
+232 FHGVRPMGIGNT
-244 STLRFFAEIKTTRT
+244 STIRFFAEIKTTRT
-258 LFIISALHLCCWLPL
+258 LFIISVLHLCCWLPL

-281 SRLQHNEDHLSF
+281 SRLQQNDHHLSF
-293 LRPKIVSICLAFA
+293 LRAKVVSMCLAFA
-306 SSCINPLMYALRN
+306 SSCINPLMYAFRN
-319 PRFSIILRPN
+319 PRFSIIFRP
-329 KRSHG
+329 RTHSHG

-344 ERGES
+344 EKGQN
-349 TTTKV
+349 TTTKP

-359 KTKCSS
+359 RTKCAS

>member
-1 MEASHSNISVFEHN
+1 MVDPHSNISVFECN
-15 NSDSS
+15 NSVSS
-20 LCAEYMSQKSTEAI
+20 LCEYMSQKSTDAI
-34 LACLIII
+34 LACLVII
-41 LILCVL
+41 LILCIL
-47 GNSAICVIVSRHY
+47 GNGAICVIVSRHY

-92 SSAVERTT
+92 SSSVERT
-100 QLLCV
+100 QWLCV

-119 LALTLL
+119 FALTLL
-125 TMERYYVINNSGRKK
+125 AIERYYVINNSGRKK

-163 WTLLEGSSTTCST
+163 WTLLEGSSTSG
-176 TSAFAGPSLSCFSLL
+176 SDFIGSSLTCFSLL

-204 VYILMCF
+204 VYLVMCF
-211 LLPMALSAA
+211 LLPMALTAA
-220 LFVKMTKPLWSG
+220 LFVKMTKPLWTG
-232 FHGVRPMGAGNA
+232 FHGVRPMGTGNT
-244 STLRFFAEIKTTRT
+244 STIRFFAEIKTTRT
-258 LFIISALHLCCWLPL
+258 LFIISVLHLCCWLPL

-281 SRLQHNEDHLSF
+281 SRLQQNDHHLSF
-293 LRPKIVSICLAFA
+293 LRAKVVSMCLAFA
-306 SSCINPLMYALRN
+306 SSCINPLMYAFRN
-319 PRFSIILRPN
+319 PRFSIIFRP
-329 KRSHG
+329 RTHSHG

-344 ERGES
+344 EKGQN
-349 TTTKV
+349 TTTKP

-359 KTKCSS
+359 RTKCAS

>member
-1 MEASHSNISVFEHN
+1 MVVPHSNISVFECN
-15 NSDSS
+15 NSVSS
-20 LCAEYMSQKSTEAI
+20 RCEYMSQKSTDAI
-34 LACLIII
+34 LACLVII
-41 LILCVL
+41 LILCIL
-47 GNSAICVIVSRHY
+47 GNGAICVIVSRHY

-92 SSAVERTT
+92 GSSVERT
-100 QLLCV
+100 QWLCV

-119 LALTLL
+119 FALTLL
-125 TMERYYVINNSGRKK
+125 AIERYYVINNSGRKK

-163 WTLLEGSSTTCST
+163 WTLLEGSSTSG
-176 TSAFAGPSLSCFSLL
+176 SDFIGSSLTCFSLL

-204 VYILMCF
+204 VYLVMCF
-211 LLPMALSAA
+211 LLPMALTAA
-220 LFVKMTKPLWSG
+220 LFVKMTKPLWTG
-232 FHGVRPMGAGNA
+232 FHGVRPMGTGNT
-244 STLRFFAEIKTTRT
+244 STIRFFAEIKTTRT
-258 LFIISALHLCCWLPL
+258 LFIISVLHLCCWLPL

-281 SRLQHNEDHLSF
+281 SRLQQNDHHLSF
-293 LRPKIVSICLAFA
+293 LRAKVVSMCLAFA
-306 SSCINPLMYALRN
+306 SSCINPLMYAFRN
-319 PRFSIILRPN
+319 PRFSMIFRP
-329 KRSHG
+329 RTHSHG

-344 ERGES
+344 EKGQN
-349 TTTKV
+349 TTTKP

-359 KTKCSS
+359 RTKCAS

>member
-1 MEASHSNISVFEHN
+1 MVVPHSNISVFECN
-15 NSDSS
+15 NSVSS
-20 LCAEYMSQKSTEAI
+20 LCEYMSQKSTDAI
-34 LACLIII
+34 LACLVII
-41 LILCVL
+41 LILCIL
-47 GNSAICVIVSRHY
+47 GNGAICVIVSRHY

-92 SSAVERTT
+92 SSSVERT
-100 QLLCV
+100 QWLCV

-119 LALTLL
+119 FALTLL
-125 TMERYYVINNSGRKK
+125 AIERYYVINNSGRKK

-163 WTLLEGSSTTCST
+163 WTLLEGSSTSG
-176 TSAFAGPSLSCFSLL
+176 SDFIGSSLTCFSLL

-204 VYILMCF
+204 VYLVMCF
-211 LLPMALSAA
+211 LLPMALTAA
-220 LFVKMTKPLWSG
+220 LFVKMTKPLWTG
-232 FHGVRPMGAGNA
+232 FHGVRPMGTGNT
-244 STLRFFAEIKTTRT
+244 STIRFFAEIKTTRT
-258 LFIISALHLCCWLPL
+258 LFIISVLHLCCWLPL

-281 SRLQHNEDHLSF
+281 SRLQQNDHHLSF
-293 LRPKIVSICLAFA
+293 LRAKVVSMCLAFA
-306 SSCINPLMYALRN
+306 SSCINPLMYAFRN
-319 PRFSIILRPN
+319 PRFSIIFRP
-329 KRSHG
+329 RTHSHG

-344 ERGES
+344 EKGQS
-349 TTTKV
+349 TTTKP

-359 KTKCSS
+359 RTKCAS

-374 TQTTSSC
+374 TQTTCTSSC

>member
-1 MEASHSNISVFEHN
+1 
-15 NSDSS
+15 
-20 LCAEYMSQKSTEAI
+20 MSPKSTEAI
-34 LACLIII
+34 QACLVII
-41 LILCVL
+41 LILSIL
-47 GNSAICVIVSRHY
+47 GNGAICVIVARHY

-65 TNAYFVNMAVIQ
+65 TNAYFVNMAIMQ

-92 SSAVERTT
+92 SSSVERTH
-100 QLLCV
+100 LLCV
-105 FIGFSFELFAALSN
+105 FMGFSFQLFAALSN

-125 TMERYYVINNSGRKK
+125 TIERYYVINNSGRKK

-163 WTLLEGSSTTCST
+163 WTLLEGGSTRCSETSDFGGSSLT
-176 TSAFAGPSLSCFSLL
+176 CFSLL
-191 SSHKTETLRILNI
+191 SSHKTKTLRILNI

-211 LLPMALSAA
+211 LLPMALTAA
-220 LFVKMTKPLWSG
+220 LFLKMTKPLWSG
-232 FHGVRPMGAGNA
+232 FHGVRPMGAGN
-244 STLRFFAEIKTTRT
+244 TGTIRFFAEIKTTRT
-258 LFIISALHLCCWLPL
+258 LFIISILHLCCWLPL

-281 SRLQHNEDHLSF
+281 SRLQRNDHGHLSF
-293 LRPKIVSICLAFA
+293 SRAKFVSISLAFA

-319 PRFSIILRPN
+319 PRFSIILRPH

-334 KKRVHFNKTA
+334 KKRVRFNKTA
-344 ERGES
+344 EKGENTIS
-349 TTTKV
+349 KPV
-354 MTWVQ
+354 TWGQ
-359 KTKCSS
+359 RAKSAS

>member
-1 MEASHSNISVFEHN
+1 MVVPHSNISVFECN
-15 NSDSS
+15 NSVSS
-20 LCAEYMSQKSTEAI
+20 RCEYMSQKSTDAI
-34 LACLIII
+34 LACLVII
-41 LILCVL
+41 LILCIL
-47 GNSAICVIVSRHY
+47 GNGAICVIVSRHY

-92 SSAVERTT
+92 SSSVERT
-100 QLLCV
+100 QWLCV

-119 LALTLL
+119 FALTLL
-125 TMERYYVINNSGRKK
+125 AIERYYVINNSGRKK

-163 WTLLEGSSTTCST
+163 WTLLEGSSTSG
-176 TSAFAGPSLSCFSLL
+176 SDFIGSSLTCFSLL

-204 VYILMCF
+204 VYLVMCF
-211 LLPMALSAA
+211 LLPMALTAA
-220 LFVKMTKPLWSG
+220 LFVKMTKPLWTG
-232 FHGVRPMGAGNA
+232 FHGVRPMGIGNT
-244 STLRFFAEIKTTRT
+244 STIRFFAEIKTTRT
-258 LFIISALHLCCWLPL
+258 LFIISVLHLCCWLPL

-281 SRLQHNEDHLSF
+281 SRLQQNDHHLSF
-293 LRPKIVSICLAFA
+293 LRAKVVSMCLAFA
-306 SSCINPLMYALRN
+306 SSCINPLMYAFRN
-319 PRFSIILRPN
+319 PRFSMIFRP
-329 KRSHG
+329 RTHSHG
-334 KKRVHFNKTA
+334 KKRVHFKKTA
-344 ERGES
+344 EKGQS
-349 TTTKV
+349 TTTKP

-359 KTKCSS
+359 RTKCAS

>member
-1 MEASHSNISVFEHN
+1 MEVSRSNISVFEHN

-20 LCAEYMSQKSTEAI
+20 LCEYMSPKSTEAI
-34 LACLIII
+34 LACLVII
-41 LILCVL
+41 LILSVL
-47 GNSAICVIVSRHY
+47 GNGAICVIVARHY
-60 QLHTV
+60 QLHTI
-65 TNAYFVNMAVIQ
+65 TNAYFVNMAIIQ

-83 SIPPYLRIS
+83 SIPPYLRIAS
-92 SSAVERTT
+92 SSVERT
-100 QLLCV
+100 QWLCV
-105 FIGFSFELFAALSN
+105 FMGCSFQFFAALSN

-125 TMERYYVINNSGRKK
+125 TIERYYVINNSGRKK

-157 LIFAVL
+157 VIFAVL
-163 WTLLEGSSTTCST
+163 WTLLEGSSNSCSI
-176 TSAFAGPSLSCFSLL
+176 SSNFSGSSLTCFSLL

-211 LLPMALSAA
+211 LFPMALTAA
-220 LFVKMTKPLWSG
+220 LFLKMTKPLWSG
-232 FHGVRPMGAGNA
+232 FHGVRPMGTGN
-244 STLRFFAEIKTTRT
+244 TGTIRFFAEIKTTRT
-258 LFIISALHLCCWLPL
+258 LFIILILHLCCWLPL

-281 SRLQHNEDHLSF
+281 SRLQQNGHHLSF
-293 LRPKIVSICLAFA
+293 LRAKIVSLFLAFA

-319 PRFSIILRPN
+319 PRFSIIFRPN

-344 ERGES
+344 EKGEN
-349 TTTKV
+349 TTSKP
-354 MTWVQ
+354 MTWGQ
-359 KTKCSS
+359 RTKSAS

>member
-1 MEASHSNISVFEHN
+1 MVVPHSNISVFECN
-15 NSDSS
+15 NSVSS
-20 LCAEYMSQKSTEAI
+20 RCEYMSQKSTDAI
-34 LACLIII
+34 LACLVII
-41 LILCVL
+41 LILCIL
-47 GNSAICVIVSRHY
+47 GNGAICVIVSRHY

-92 SSAVERTT
+92 GSSVERT
-100 QLLCV
+100 QWLCV

-119 LALTLL
+119 FALTLL
-125 TMERYYVINNSGRKK
+125 AIERYYVINNSGRKK

-163 WTLLEGSSTTCST
+163 WTLLEGSSTSG
-176 TSAFAGPSLSCFSLL
+176 SDFIGSSLTCFSLL

-204 VYILMCF
+204 VYLVMCF
-211 LLPMALSAA
+211 LLPMALTAA
-220 LFVKMTKPLWSG
+220 LFVKMTKPLWTG
-232 FHGVRPMGAGNA
+232 FHGVRPMGTGNT
-244 STLRFFAEIKTTRT
+244 STIRFFAEIKTTRT
-258 LFIISALHLCCWLPL
+258 LFIISVLHLCCWLPL

-281 SRLQHNEDHLSF
+281 SRLQQNDHHLSF
-293 LRPKIVSICLAFA
+293 LRAKVVSMCLAFA
-306 SSCINPLMYALRN
+306 SSCINPLMYAFRN
-319 PRFSIILRPN
+319 PRFSIIFRP
-329 KRSHG
+329 RTHSHG
-334 KKRVHFNKTA
+334 KKRVHFKKTA
-344 ERGES
+344 EKGQS
-349 TTTKV
+349 TTTKP

-359 KTKCSS
+359 RTKCAS

>member
-1 MEASHSNISVFEHN
+1 MVVPHSNISVFECN
-15 NSDSS
+15 NSVSS
-20 LCAEYMSQKSTEAI
+20 RCEYMSQKSTDAI
-34 LACLIII
+34 LACLVII
-41 LILCVL
+41 LILCIL
-47 GNSAICVIVSRHY
+47 GNGAICVIVSRHY

-92 SSAVERTT
+92 SSSVERT
-100 QLLCV
+100 QWLCV

-119 LALTLL
+119 FALTLL
-125 TMERYYVINNSGRKK
+125 AIERYYVINNSGRKK

-163 WTLLEGSSTTCST
+163 WTLLEGSSTSG
-176 TSAFAGPSLSCFSLL
+176 SDFIGSSLTCFSLL

-204 VYILMCF
+204 VYLVMCF
-211 LLPMALSAA
+211 LLPMALTAA
-220 LFVKMTKPLWSG
+220 LFVKMTKPLWTG
-232 FHGVRPMGAGNA
+232 FHGVRPMGTGNT
-244 STLRFFAEIKTTRT
+244 STIRFFAEIKTTRT
-258 LFIISALHLCCWLPL
+258 LFIISVLHLCCWLPL

-281 SRLQHNEDHLSF
+281 SRLQQNDHHLSF
-293 LRPKIVSICLAFA
+293 LRAKVVSMCLAFA
-306 SSCINPLMYALRN
+306 SSCINPLMYAFRN
-319 PRFSIILRPN
+319 PRFSMIFRP
-329 KRSHG
+329 RTHSHG

-344 ERGES
+344 EKGQN
-349 TTTKV
+349 TTTKP

-359 KTKCSS
+359 RTKCAS

>member
-1 MEASHSNISVFEHN
+1 MVVPHSNISAVFECN
-15 NSDSS
+15 NSVSS
-20 LCAEYMSQKSTEAI
+20 LCEYMSQKSTDAI
-34 LACLIII
+34 LACLVII
-41 LILCVL
+41 LILCIL
-47 GNSAICVIVSRHY
+47 GNGAICVIVSRHY

-92 SSAVERTT
+92 SSSVERT
-100 QLLCV
+100 QWLCV

-119 LALTLL
+119 FALTLL
-125 TMERYYVINNSGRKK
+125 AIERYYVINNSGRKK

-163 WTLLEGSSTTCST
+163 WTLLEGSSTSG
-176 TSAFAGPSLSCFSLL
+176 SDFIGSSLTCFSLL

-204 VYILMCF
+204 VYLVMCF
-211 LLPMALSAA
+211 LLPMALTAA
-220 LFVKMTKPLWSG
+220 LFVKMTKPLWTG
-232 FHGVRPMGAGNA
+232 FHGVRPMGTGNT
-244 STLRFFAEIKTTRT
+244 STIRFFAEIKTTRT
-258 LFIISALHLCCWLPL
+258 LFIISVLHLCCWLPL

-281 SRLQHNEDHLSF
+281 SRLQQNDHHLSF
-293 LRPKIVSICLAFA
+293 LRAKVVSMCLAFA
-306 SSCINPLMYALRN
+306 SSCINPLMYAFRN
-319 PRFSIILRPN
+319 PRFSIIFRP
-329 KRSHG
+329 RTHSHG

-344 ERGES
+344 EKGQS
-349 TTTKV
+349 TTTKP

-359 KTKCSS
+359 RTKCAS

>member
-1 MEASHSNISVFEHN
+1 MVVAHSNISVVEHN

-20 LCAEYMSQKSTEAI
+20 LCEYMSPKSTEAI
-34 LACLIII
+34 LACLVII
-41 LILCVL
+41 LILCIL
-47 GNSAICVIVSRHY
+47 GNGAICVIVSRHY

-65 TNAYFVNMAVIQ
+65 TNAYFVNMAIIQ

-92 SSAVERTT
+92 SSSVERT
-100 QLLCV
+100 QWLCV

-119 LALTLL
+119 FALTLL
-125 TMERYYVINNSGRKK
+125 AIERYYVINNSGRKK
-140 ISAKATGKLIS
+140 ISVKATGRLIS

-163 WTLLEGSSTTCST
+163 WTLLEGSSTSCSDFGG
-176 TSAFAGPSLSCFSLL
+176 SSLTCFSLL
-191 SSHKTETLRILNI
+191 SSHKKETLRILNI
-204 VYILMCF
+204 VYLVMCF
-211 LLPMALSAA
+211 LLPMALTAA
-220 LFVKMTKPLWSG
+220 LFIKMTKPLWNG
-232 FHGVRPMGAGNA
+232 FHGVRPMGSGNT
-244 STLRFFAEIKTTRT
+244 STIRFFAEIKTTRT
-258 LFIISALHLCCWLPL
+258 LFIISVLHLCCWLPL

-281 SRLQHNEDHLSF
+281 SRFQQNDHHLSF
-293 LRPKIVSICLAFA
+293 LRAKVVSICLAFA
-306 SSCINPLMYALRN
+306 SSCINPLMYACRN
-319 PRFSIILRPN
+319 PRFSIIFRPSTH
-329 KRSHG
+329 SHG

-344 ERGES
+344 EKGQN
-349 TTTKV
+349 TTTKP

-359 KTKCSS
+359 RTKCAS